1 MRDLETYLP
10 DYKDKKAAVID
21 LLGQARYNH
30 PHQIPGASVSGS
42 LSYTVDERD
51 FTAPGLSADLYVFDL
66 SFGSASAWTRVFQ
79 ERYPWLSES
88 LPHALDQGEFT
99 MAHRPI
105 RAMFESVFSQ
115 GAALD
120 YVTIGD
126 VSVTHYT
133 RALDTDPWTEGATD
147 TNDIDFRFD
156 FFVEDGGAP
165 ESGGKDAGNDDEK
178 CTLYFTPSFDGSNS
192 SRIPEFYSEILRLP
206 WTDPWASESAA
217 FSTIFDDAMTARNVT
232 DGGGHSGSCSL
243 ALVLS

>member
-1 MRDLETYLP
+1 MRDLATYLP
-10 DYKDKKAAVID
+10 ALKDKKSAVID
-21 LLGQARYNH
+21 FVGQARFNH
-30 PHQIPGASVSGS
+30 PHQLPGANVSGA

-66 SFGSASAWTRVFQ
+66 SFGSAGAWVRVFQ
-79 ERYPWLSES
+79 ERYPWISS
-88 LPHALDQGEFT
+88 TLPHALEQGEFT

-105 RAMFESVFSQ
+105 REMFKSVFSQ
-115 GAALD
+115 GAALN

-156 FFVEDGGAP
+156 FFVEDGGDP
-165 ESGGKDAGNDDEK
+165 YSGGKGSGADDEK
-178 CTLYFTPSFDGSNS
+178 CVVYFTPSWDGSNS
-192 SRIPEFYSEILRLP
+192 SRIPDLYAEILRLP

-217 FSTIFDDAMTARNVT
+217 FSTLFNDAMTARNVT

-243 ALVLS
+243 SLVMS